1 MISDGCKLCGNAS
14 LEPFGVYDLRI
25 SNESTRAAEGKPSL
39 LVKCS
44 RCGVVFRDEFPA
56 EEIAGEYEE
65 AYYNQTPVLEDHVKF
80 LYSLRWRK
88 IRRYFPR
95 VARVLDF
102 GCGKGYFLHQL
113 RAMGMEDIHGVELNR
128 SALVFLRGQDFDVA
142 GQVSELDDSGPYEV
156 ITLFHVLEH
165 LDDPKGFLITLRE
178 SLAEG
183 GKLIIEMPDRDGYGF
198 RKFGARWFYL
208 QREHL
213 YYFNKKSLIY
223 LLESSGFTVEKR
235 YRFGGF
241 LVTKGRSDR
250 GKVLALPLALKTPL
264 IYGYLRL
271 CDFFG
276 LHDFIGV
283 VATKRGIR
291 VP

>member
-1 MISDGCKLCGNAS
+1 MISDGCRLCGNAL

-44 RCGVVFRDEFPA
+44 RCGVVFRDEFPG
-56 EEIAGEYEE
+56 EEIAGEYEG
-65 AYYNQTPVLEDHVKF
+65 AYYSQTPVLEDHVKF

-88 IRRYFPR
+88 IRRYVPR
-95 VARVLDF
+95 GARVLDF

-113 RAMGMEDIHGVELNR
+113 RAMGREDIHGVELNR
-128 SALVFLRGQDFDVA
+128 SAQVSLRGQNFDVA
-142 GQVSELDDSGPYEV
+142 GQVSELDEPGPYDV

-165 LDDPKGFLITLRE
+165 LEDPKGFLVDLKE
-178 SLAEG
+178 SLGEG
-183 GKLIIEMPDRDGYGF
+183 GRLVIEVPNLDGFGF
-198 RKFGARWFYL
+198 GKFGAEWFYL

-213 YYFNKKSLIY
+213 YYFNEKSLIS
-223 LLESSGFTVEKR
+223 LLERAGYTVEKH
-235 YRFGGF
+235 YCFGGF
-241 LVTKGRSDR
+241 LVTKGRPGR
-250 GKVLALPLALKTPL
+250 KKLLALPPGLKKPL
-264 IYGYLRL
+264 LYAYLRA

-283 VATKRGIR
+283 VARK
-291 VP
+291 

>member
-1 MISDGCKLCGNAS
+1 MISDGCRLCGATS

-39 LVKCS
+39 LVKCT
-44 RCGVVFRDEFPA
+44 RCGVVFRDEFSA
-56 EEIAGEYEE
+56 EEIAGEYEG
-65 AYYNQTPVLEDHVKF
+65 AYYSETPVLEDHVRF

-95 VARVLDF
+95 AARVLDF

-128 SALVFLRGQDFDVA
+128 SALVFLRGQEFDVA
-142 GQVSELDDSGPYEV
+142 GQVSELDEPGPYEV
-156 ITLFHVLEH
+156 VTLFHVLEH
-165 LDDPKGFLITLRE
+165 LDDPKGFLITLKE

-183 GKLIIEMPDRDGYGF
+183 GKLIIEVPDRDGYGF

-213 YYFNKKSLIY
+213 YYFNKKSLAY
-223 LLESSGFTVEKR
+223 LLESSGYTVEKR

-241 LVTKGRSDR
+241 LVTKGRPGR
-250 GKVLALPLALKTPL
+250 KGMLALPLTLKKPL
-264 IYGYLRL
+264 LRAYLWV
-271 CDFFG
+271 CDLFG

-283 VATKRGIR
+283 IAGK
-291 VP
+291 